1 MTEEV
6 QHLGINLFKNTHV
19 KEVTK
24 GADGL
29 LTVSTKEGETV
40 GGVDCL
46 LWAVGRTPATAEL
59 DLASAG
65 VEADHRGNIKVDEFQ
80 NTSTENVYALG
91 DVTGKWELTPGE
103 KRMRYSHILLDDLN
117 ICFSSCDRCR
127 AQALPPPLR
136 REEGL
141 EARLREHPHRR
152 LLSPAH
158 RCMKTRHP
166 TRNPF
171 FCKSLLS
178 LGTVGITE
186 QDARKRF
193 GDDNVK
199 VYKTRFTALYHA
211 LTERKQPT
219 QMKLVCA
226 GENEKVVGLHM
237 IGRGCDEMLQVRRK

>member
-103 KRMRYSHILLDDLN
+103 KRRLFPHI
-117 ICFSSCDRCR
+117 IC
-127 AQALPPPLR
+127 
-136 REEGL
+136 
-141 EARLREHPHRR
+141 
-152 LLSPAH
+152 
-158 RCMKTRHP
+158 
-166 TRNPF
+166 
-171 FCKSLLS
+171 
-178 LGTVGITE
+178 
-186 QDARKRF
+186 
-193 GDDNVK
+193 
-199 VYKTRFTALYHA
+199 
-211 LTERKQPT
+211 
-219 QMKLVCA
+219 
-226 GENEKVVGLHM
+226 EK
-237 IGRGCDEMLQVRRK
+237 